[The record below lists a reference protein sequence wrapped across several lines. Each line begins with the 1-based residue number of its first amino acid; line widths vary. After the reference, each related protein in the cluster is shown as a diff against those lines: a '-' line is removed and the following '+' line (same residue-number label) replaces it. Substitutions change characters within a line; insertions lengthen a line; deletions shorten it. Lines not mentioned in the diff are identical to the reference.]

1 MAKMRL
7 DITYLHNDC
16 VPLDGAMVKIHACQ
30 LGFLYEC
37 STRLWPYPCVCRE
50 VFDDILCNG
59 FRSTER
65 PMIVMMPP
73 QLPGEDEPLHLHFVK
88 GMARSCTLLAIIDA
102 CIQLGISLSDIS
114 VELLRSCA
122 DINAVFRDLTS
133 VQAALE
139 NASLSARLSITKI
152 WDAVTWTGVLL
163 KLQHA
168 NTSIDA
174 SAVIK
179 QYNERCSG
187 RASLQGQKRV
197 SVMNL
202 LTRVDKEVPTSVM

>member
-1 MAKMRL
+1 MRTGL
-7 DITYLHNDC
+7 
-16 VPLDGAMVKIHACQ
+16 
-30 LGFLYEC
+30 
-37 STRLWPYPCVCRE
+37 
-50 VFDDILCNG
+50 
-59 FRSTER
+59 
-65 PMIVMMPP
+65 
-73 QLPGEDEPLHLHFVK
+73 LPGEDEPLHLHFVK

-114 VELLRSCA
+114 AELLRSCA
-122 DINAVFRDLTS
+122 GINAVSRDLTS

-174 SAVIK
+174 SAAIK